1 MKIEHTVAFTAGM
14 VVSVFLHLAAVIWW
28 FNRPVVVPVAVGA
41 AAVTVD
47 LVTPNPLPIAPPVQP
62 VTPPPPPVQQ
72 PEPEVLKDDE
82 MAVQRK
88 VVKKKP
94 KPKAVVQPPVAQ
106 PQPVQQQAA
115 APPVAVAAQVQ
126 QSSTTEARFDANYL
140 SAPAAYPSLS
150 QRLGEEGRVLLRV
163 DVSADGRPLTVTL
176 KTSSGFV
183 RLDEAAIKAV
193 ARWQFKPA
201 RQNGRAV
208 ASRVDVPIL
217 FKLKKRS
224 EDRQ

>member
-1 MKIEHTVAFTAGM
+1 MRVEHTVVVPAGM
-14 VVSVFLHLAAVIWW
+14 AVSVFLHLAAVVWW
-28 FNRPVVVPVAVGA
+28 FSHSVVVPVAIGA
-41 AAVTVD
+41 SVVTVD
-47 LVTPNPLPIAPPVQP
+47 FVTPNPLPIVQP
-62 VTPPPPPVQQ
+62 VTPPPSPVQQ

-88 VVKKKP
+88 MVKKKL
-94 KPKAVVQPPVAQ
+94 KPKAVAQPPVTQ
-106 PQPVQQQAA
+106 PQPVQHQAA
-115 APPVAVAAQVQ
+115 SPVAAAAQTQ
-126 QSSTTEARFDANYL
+126 QNSMTEARFDANYL
-140 SAPAAYPSLS
+140 SAPATYPSLS

-163 DVSADGRPLTVTL
+163 DVSADGRPLTVAL
-176 KTSSGFV
+176 KMSSGFV

-217 FKLKKRS
+217 FKLKKTR
-224 EDRQ
+224 